1 MIEDLNTAFAQLVRC
16 SPMGIHFYELEP
28 SGRLVFVGAN
38 PAADRLLGVDNSQ
51 FIGKA
56 IEEAFPPL
64 AATEIPA
71 RYRTAAAEGV
81 AWSTEQ
87 IDYDD
92 ETIRGA
98 FEVHAFQTGS
108 GRMAVLFADI
118 TQRLCDRRAL
128 EESERRYR
136 DLFENAS
143 DMIQIDDRHGRVVYV
158 NAAWRRRL
166 GYAEA
171 EVAPL
176 TLAELVHPNSIA
188 AWESVRRRALTGEN
202 VERFEAVLQTKEAEG
217 VFVEGSVNARIES
230 GAPLW
235 VRYILRDVTERREVD
250 RVKDEFISLV
260 SHELRTPLTSIRG
273 ALGLMAGGVV
283 GALPEKTLTMVEI
296 ACRNA
301 DRLIR
306 LINTILDLEKLE
318 AGKIVLYTERL
329 RPPELLQP
337 VVDMLAVVAADA
349 GVALVVEEVEP
360 TPCIE
365 GDRDRLIQVL
375 TNLVGNAIKF
385 SSTGETVRL
394 RCRAAED
401 AVVFEVEDHGPG
413 IPAGAEPK
421 LFRRFQQLDGS
432 ATRARGGT
440 GLGLAISRAIVEQH
454 GGSIGVQNAPQQ
466 GARFFFRLPRA
477 RS

>member
-1 MIEDLNTAFAQLVRC
+1 
-16 SPMGIHFYELEP
+16 MGIHFYELDAT
-28 SGRLVFVGAN
+28 GRLVFAGAN
-38 PAADRLLGVDNSQ
+38 PAADRLLGVDNAQ
-51 FIGKA
+51 FIGKT

-64 AATEIPA
+64 AATELPA
-71 RYRTAAAEGV
+71 RYRAAAATGV

-92 ETIRGA
+92 EKIRGA
-98 FEVHAFQTGS
+98 FEVHAFQTGPR
-108 GRMAVLFADI
+108 RMAVIFSDI
-118 TQRLCDRRAL
+118 TQRLRDQHAL
-128 EESERRYR
+128 EQSERRYR
-136 DLFENAS
+136 DLFENAN
-143 DMIQIDDRHGRVVYV
+143 DLIQINDQHGRVVYV

-171 EVAPL
+171 EIAPL
-176 TLAELVHPNSIA
+176 TPAQLVHPDSVV
-188 AWESVRRRALTGEN
+188 AWETAHRRALAGEN
-202 VERFEAVLQTKEAEG
+202 VERFEVVLQTKEAEA
-217 VFVEGSVNARIES
+217 VFVEGSVNARVEG

-235 VRYILRDVTERREVD
+235 VRYILRDVTERREID

-283 GALPEKTLTMVEI
+283 GALPEKTQAMVNI

-318 AGKIVLYTERL
+318 AGKIALHTELL
-329 RPPELLQP
+329 RPSELIQP
-337 VVDMLAVVAADA
+337 VVELLAVMAADA
-349 GVALVVEEVEP
+349 GVALVVEEVEAA
-360 TPCIE
+360 PCVQ

-385 SSTGETVRL
+385 SSAGETVRI

-413 IPAGAEPK
+413 IPAGAEPR
-421 LFRRFQQLDGS
+421 LFSRFQQLDSS
-432 ATRARGGT
+432 ATRARGGS

-454 GGSIGVQNAPQQ
+454 GGTIGVQNAPQH
-466 GARFFFRLPRA
+466 GARFFFRLRRA
-477 RS
+477 GR